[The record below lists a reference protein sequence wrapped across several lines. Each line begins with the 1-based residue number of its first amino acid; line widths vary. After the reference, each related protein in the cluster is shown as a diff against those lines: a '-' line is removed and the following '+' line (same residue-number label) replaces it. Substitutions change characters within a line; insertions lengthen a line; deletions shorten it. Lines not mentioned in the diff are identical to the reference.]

1 MSKRNREKRTVNTV
15 WHDYTSK
22 LLELLRTKESGSIM
36 LEESHMLGM
45 IASSQSPEQHLQRL
59 HRYTNWYEITP
70 TEPNILEEYENDP
83 DDALELW
90 IAQLQPSG
98 IKRQTNQRKEIEADF
113 KEMGRPAP
121 AFVFGMTSR
130 KG

>member
-22 LLELLRTKESGSIM
+22 LLELLRTKKAGSIM

-59 HRYTNWYEITP
+59 HRYINWYEITP

-98 IKRQTNQRKEIEADF
+98 IKRQTNQREEIETDF
-113 KEMGRPAP
+113 KEMGEPAP

-130 KG
+130 KN